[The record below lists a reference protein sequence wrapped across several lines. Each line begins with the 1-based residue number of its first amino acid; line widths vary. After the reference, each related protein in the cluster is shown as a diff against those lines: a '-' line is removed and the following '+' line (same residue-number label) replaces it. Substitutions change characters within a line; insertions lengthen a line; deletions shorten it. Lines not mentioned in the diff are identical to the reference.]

1 MRLPDPR
8 EYKTFKPKVKPQVYQ
23 EKKWD
28 FEKLKQNEYI
38 WENYF
43 LTFYPKFGLIDEL
56 FTNDLLPLKEYER
69 LQIFRKKFSENSNIR
84 LLYSMLHN
92 SIVIELYD
100 NNELISLIFRHYYE
114 QIKKVAENKYLRN
127 KESLIKWKIYGSKRF
142 IPYRLK
148 DGNNYCFCAFGMA
161 EILLF
166 ELLELDYFVLQSDSI
181 ADNIEN
187 NPYFQ
192 PIKEKLKDRAVYII
206 PDNDE
211 SGINAAKKLKKAITS
226 SKPILILSL
235 EEITGEAL
243 PKGYD
248 LRDFFNEYPKNY
260 ALILINE
267 AIKKMRKGIK

>member
-1 MRLPDPR
+1 MKLPDPSK
-8 EYKTFKPKVKPQVYQ
+8 YKTFKPKVKPKVYQ

-28 FEKLKQNEYI
+28 FEKLKQNEYV

-43 LTFYPKFGLIDEL
+43 SVFYPKFGLIDKL

-69 LQIFRKKFSENSNIR
+69 LKLYKEKFESGNIR
-84 LLYSMLHN
+84 LLYSMLHD

-114 QIKKVAENKYLRN
+114 KITKIAEDKYLRN
-127 KESLIKWKIYGSKRF
+127 KESVIKWKTYGSKRF
-142 IPYRLK
+142 IPYRLT

-166 ELLELDYFVLQSDSI
+166 ELLEVDYFVLQSDSI
-181 ADNIEN
+181 ADNISN
-187 NPYFQ
+187 NPYFE
-192 PIKEKLKDRAVYII
+192 PIKEKLKNRAVYII

-211 SGINAAKKLKKAITS
+211 SSFKASQKLKEAITTS
-226 SKPILILSL
+226 ASTLILPL
-235 EEITGEAL
+235 EKITGEKL

-248 LRDFFNEYPKNY
+248 LRDFFNEYSKVY
-260 ALILINE
+260 AIELIME
-267 AIKKMRKGIK
+267 CIKKMKGES